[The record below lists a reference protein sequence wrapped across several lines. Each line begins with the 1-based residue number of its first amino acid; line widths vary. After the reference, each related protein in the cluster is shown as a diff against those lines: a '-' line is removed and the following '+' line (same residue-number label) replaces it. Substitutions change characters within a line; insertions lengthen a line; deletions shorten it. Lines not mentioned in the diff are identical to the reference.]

1 MHFTEYDT
9 RVAAYA
15 VIVDDA
21 GRILLSWFNG
31 NHRNDPGWTLPGG
44 GVDYGEQMPAAVMRE
59 VKEETGYDV
68 EVGAPLTTN
77 VYVVPFEPGRRPY
90 QSTRV
95 IFEAR
100 IVGGELGTLEVDGT
114 TDFAEWVSLEEAAA
128 VPESSADIV
137 RLGIDAWKAQSTQ

>member
-15 VIVDDA
+15 VIIDA

-31 NHRNDPGWTLPGG
+31 NHRTEPGWTLPGG
-44 GVDYGEQMPAAVMRE
+44 GVDYGEQMPAAVARE

-100 IVGGELGTLEVDGT
+100 IIGGELGTLEVDGT
-114 TDFAEWVSLEEAAA
+114 TDFAEWVSLEEAAQ
-128 VPESSADIV
+128 VPESAADIV
-137 RLGIDAWKAQSTQ
+137 RLGIEAWRAQSTQ

>member
-15 VIVDDA
+15 VIIDA

-31 NHRNDPGWTLPGG
+31 NHRTEPGWTLPGG
-44 GVDYGEQMPAAVMRE
+44 GVDYGEQMPAAVRRE

-77 VYVVPFEPGRRPY
+77 VYAVPFEPGRRPY

-114 TDFAEWVSLEEAAA
+114 TDFAEWVPLEKAAQ
-128 VPESSADIV
+128 VPESAADIV
-137 RLGIDAWKAQSTQ
+137 RLGIEAWRAQSTQ

>member
-15 VIVDDA
+15 VIIDA

-31 NHRNDPGWTLPGG
+31 NHRTEPGWTLPGG
-44 GVDYGEQMPAAVMRE
+44 GVDYGEQMPAAVRRE

-114 TDFAEWVSLEEAAA
+114 TDFAEWVPLEKAAQ
-128 VPESSADIV
+128 VPESAADIV
-137 RLGIDAWKAQSTQ
+137 RLGIEAWRAQSTQ

>member
-15 VIVDDA
+15 VIVDA

-31 NHRNDPGWTLPGG
+31 NHRTEPGWTLPGG
-44 GVDYGEQMPAAVMRE
+44 GVDYGEQMPDAVRRE

-114 TDFAEWVSLEEAAA
+114 TDFAEWVPLEKAAA
-128 VPESSADIV
+128 VPTSAADIV
-137 RLGIDAWKAQSTQ
+137 HLGIEAWRAQSTQ